1 MVTVVNGQ
9 KIKRQKAKGKNQKA
23 KGKSGDLMSPR
34 Y

>member
-9 KIKRQKAKGKNQKA
+9 KNQNAKGKNQKA

>member
-9 KIKRQKAKGKNQKA
+9 KNQKAKGKNQKA